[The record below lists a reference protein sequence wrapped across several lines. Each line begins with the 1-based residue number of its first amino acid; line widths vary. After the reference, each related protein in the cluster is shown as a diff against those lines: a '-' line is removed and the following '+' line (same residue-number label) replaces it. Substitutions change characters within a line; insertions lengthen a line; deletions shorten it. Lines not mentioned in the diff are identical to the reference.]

1 MDGFQPL
8 VISPAFHQILD
19 QLESGRENLF
29 VTGPAGTGKSTLL
42 KLFVSTS
49 SRKVVVT
56 APTGVAALQAGGQTI
71 HSFFGFPPHLFG
83 QGEVKKVPRFKKL
96 YRKIDTL
103 VIDEISMV
111 RADLLDRIDLF
122 LRLNR
127 DSREPFGGVQVVF
140 FGDLFQLPP
149 VVRREEAEILK
160 QWGYESPYFFS
171 AHVLQH
177 GFTWQM
183 VELNEVFRQ
192 KDRSFLRLLDEIRTN
207 QADEDTLA
215 ALNQRVGP
223 VRELRPFELILAA
236 RNQKVDQIN
245 HGKLDGLPGPERTY
259 VAEVSGQFN
268 ASSYPTDAV
277 LRLRE
282 GAQVMFLRNDPE
294 GDFVNGTIGLVETL
308 DERSA
313 TIAIPKEDGGTR
325 SLKLEPTSWEI
336 IRYGAPEKEDG
347 ELRREVLGTFRQLP
361 LRLAWAVTIHKSQGQ
376 TFDQVVL
383 DLHGGMFEHGQ
394 LYVALSR
401 CRTLEGITLTQ
412 PIRPRDVRV
421 DERIVDFYQIA
432 R

>member
-8 VISPAFHQILD
+8 VVSPAFHQILD
-19 QLESGRENLF
+19 QLERGRENLF
-29 VTGPAGTGKSTLL
+29 VTGAAGTGKSTLL
-42 KLFVSTS
+42 RLFVGTS

-83 QGEVKKVPRFKKL
+83 PGEVKRVPRFKKL

-127 DSREPFGGVQVVF
+127 DSTDPFGGVQVVF

-149 VVRREEAEILK
+149 VVRREEAEILIH
-160 QWGYESPYFFS
+160 WGYESPYFFS
-171 AHVLQH
+171 AQVLQR
-177 GFTWQM
+177 GFSWQM
-183 VELNEVFRQ
+183 IELREVFRQ
-192 KDRSFLRLLDEIRTN
+192 KDKSFLRLLDEIRTN
-207 QADEDTLA
+207 QSDHDTLE

-223 VRELRPFELILAA
+223 IRPLRPFELILAA

-245 HGKLDGLPGPERTY
+245 QTKLEELPGPERVY
-259 VAEVSGQFN
+259 SAEVSGQFN
-268 ASSYPTDAV
+268 ASAYPTEAL

-294 GDFVNGTIGLVETL
+294 GNFVNGTIGLVEKLEEKSVTV
-308 DERSA
+308 
-313 TIAIPKEDGGTR
+313 AIPKDLGGTR
-325 SLKLEPTSWEI
+325 SLQLEPISWEI
-336 IRYGAPEKEDG
+336 IRYGAPEKDDG
-347 ELRREVLGTFRQLP
+347 ELKREVLGTFRQLP

-412 PIRPRDVRV
+412 PIRPSDVRV
-421 DERIVDFYQIA
+421 DERIVDFYQTG